1 MVEVLVRV
9 CLDLGLKNNFLYFMQ
24 SIPKSNGVFYALLV
38 KGKKKKAK
46 FVNWLQ
52 LCYFNWFWDVLWFYS
67 AH

>member
-38 KGKKKKAK
+38 KGKKKGKVCELVATLL
-46 FVNWLQ
+46 F
-52 LCYFNWFWDVLWFYS
+52 
-67 AH
+67 